1 MVLILLLSLCA
12 PPDLLNPNVNKLEYS
27 AAKPKILST
36 DSEEVEKLREENK
49 RLKSQLDS
57 LQPFQVGDLKLK
69 HISKYAFYRITT
81 APGCAVCKPYYLNLK
96 RTLEPLNWTF
106 GEEGTHFQLV
116 EITNEDWQ
124 RRGITL
130 PYVEL
135 VVNGKATESPD
146 RDANGMSATLSRLD
160 SEKPETFGSDEAY
173 GMKIGTISGKSSV
186 VAILESLEPFLDGG
200 TLTVI
205 YEPKPGVV
213 KEYLT
218 IRQGSTALK
227 IPAKTAIKLQIVG
240 SGSDKQLDITPLG
253 TPIQIVAGPLTRSIN
268 KVELTPNRLSIRLPW
283 MVDPEWNIK

>member
-1 MVLILLLSLCA
+1 MLCA
-12 PPDLLNPNVNKLEYS
+12 PPDLLNPNVSKLEYS
-27 AAKPKILST
+27 AAKPRILET
-36 DSEEVEKLREENK
+36 ESEELAKLREENAK
-49 RLKSQLDS
+49 LKDELSK

-69 HISKYAFYRITT
+69 HIEKYAYYRITT
-81 APGCAVCKPYYLNLK
+81 APGCAYCKPFYTGLK
-96 RTLEPLNWTF
+96 VALEPLNWTF

-116 EITNEDWQ
+116 EITNEEWQ

-146 RDANGMSATLSRLD
+146 RDAVTMSAKLSKLD
-160 SEKPETFGSDEAY
+160 SEKPTTFGSDQTY
-173 GMKIGTISGKSSV
+173 GMKIGTIPGRPAV
-186 VAILESLEPFLDGG
+186 VALLESLEPFLDGG
-200 TLTVI
+200 TLTVV

-240 SGSDKQLDITPLG
+240 SDSDKQLDITPLG